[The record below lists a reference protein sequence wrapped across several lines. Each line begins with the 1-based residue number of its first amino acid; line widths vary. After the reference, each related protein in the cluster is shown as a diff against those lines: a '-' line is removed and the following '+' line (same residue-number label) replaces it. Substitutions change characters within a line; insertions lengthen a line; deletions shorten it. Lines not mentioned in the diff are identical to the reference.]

1 MRKTYVLSIISLLI
15 VILLSACSKWV
26 AYPIELPASDD
37 VASISIV
44 SGDITVSCTD
54 EEWIGEVM
62 SVLMDMKPTSKLSVN
77 DFPTV
82 EDYITI
88 YLNCFDNTNK
98 RVFFY
103 EEHGQEY
110 VEQAYLGIYRP
121 DPSLG
126 IQIRDLLESLDE

>member
-1 MRKTYVLSIISLLI
+1 
-15 VILLSACSKWV
+15 
-26 AYPIELPASDD
+26 
-37 VASISIV
+37 
-44 SGDITVSCTD
+44 
-54 EEWIGEVM
+54 M
-62 SVLMDMKPTSKLSVN
+62 SVLMDVKPTSKLSVN
-77 DFPTV
+77 DFPAV

-98 RVFFY
+98 RMFFY
-103 EEHGQEY
+103 KEHGQEY